1 MATTIS
7 GILVAVTMRVEPA
20 GLHHCLPPQ
29 AVGQATHLLHIPT
42 TEVRQDSLVPNQA
55 DQCAAVIRLLLA
67 LQDTVKLSR
76 LPHLHQVLFTFPP
89 PPQAKSSLLLSSSS
103 PILLPKCEADLSDSN
118 LLDLGREAVR
128 S

>member
-55 DQCAAVIRLLLA
+55 DQCAAVIRVLPA
-67 LQDTVKLSR
+67 LQDTFKLSL
-76 LPHLHQVLFTFPP
+76 LPHFYHRS
-89 PPQAKSSLLLSSSS
+89 SSLFPHHLRQRHHC
-103 PILLPKCEADLSDSN
+103 CEADLSEPN